1 MFVINYYLVFDIRK
15 TCLLNVL
22 MGDLDPVIGSV
33 RRHAGARI
41 TMLQQH
47 HYRGEQLDPDLN
59 ALEHMRG
66 MVQEA
71 SSAVGLHDAG
81 TRQEETAQRAY
92 LSNYGV
98 AGNTAVIPIRYL
110 SGGQKMKV
118 ALAVALYNRPD
129 VLILDEPTN
138 HLDTETC
145 KALGLALDTFK
156 VGPVAATA
164 TIVFFQNNV

>member
-1 MFVINYYLVFDIRK
+1 MVVRK

-22 MGDLDPVIGSV
+22 MGELDPVVGSV
-33 RRHAGARI
+33 RRHAGCRI

-47 HYRGEQLDPDLN
+47 HYKGEQLDPELN
-59 ALEHMRG
+59 ALEHMRQ
-66 MVQEA
+66 MSQES
-71 SSAVGLHDAG
+71 SSAVGLHDMG

-98 AGNTAVIPIRYL
+98 AGNTAVIPVRYL

-138 HLDTETC
+138 HLDAETV
-145 KALGLALDTFK
+145 KALGLALDSF
-156 VGPVAATA
+156 
-164 TIVFFQNNV
+164 NVKLISLLFTN